1 MTGMLSV
8 LKWFLPWAALAITI
22 GVLSDLL
29 HGHSSFVRWCL
40 LFLCLQVLQAS
51 AEHWLKRVIKEAGCE

>member
-51 AEHWLKRVIKEAGCE
+51 AEH